1 MKSLQS
7 NKIVTLAIAFMMAI
21 LYLGCGK
28 RATIDNINE
37 AKDDL
42 LESLGL
48 VNTKADETTEDI
60 ESAYSQ
66 LKAFLDAKDLT
77 DETIK
82 KLETHLES
90 IKAKSEAL
98 MDSLKKSEDNGNE
111 LFAMLTSR
119 AEENQTYREKMVA
132 SIEKKEEE
140 FESKIKAARKVMSK
154 IEKSVQKYDD
164 IVGFFQVNKALEG
177 IDDYILEADQ
187 AIKSGNLLNEEIKSH
202 INEGLNL
209 VGEL

>member
-7 NKIVTLAIAFMMAI
+7 NKTLILAFTFLMAL

-37 AKDDL
+37 SKEDL
-42 LESLGL
+42 LKSLGL

-66 LKAFLDAKDLT
+66 LKTFLDAKDLS

-90 IKAKSEAL
+90 IKAKSDAL
-98 MDSLKKSEDNGNE
+98 EGALEKSEDNGSE
-111 LFAMLTSR
+111 LFSMLTSR
-119 AEENQTYREKMVA
+119 AEENQTYREKMVT
-132 SIEKKEEE
+132 SIEMKEEE

-187 AIKSGNLLNEEIKSH
+187 AIKSGNLLNEEIKGH
-202 INEGLNL
+202 INDGLNL

>member
-1 MKSLQS
+1 MKSQQS
-7 NKIVTLAIAFMMAI
+7 NKILTLAIAFLTAV

-37 AKDDL
+37 AKEDL

-48 VNTKADETTEDI
+48 VNTKADETTADI

-66 LKAFLDAKDLT
+66 LKTFLDTKDLT

-82 KLETHLES
+82 KLEAHLES
-90 IKAKSEAL
+90 IKAKSDAL
-98 MDSLKKSEDNGNE
+98 LDSLEKSEDNGNE

-177 IDDYILEADQ
+177 IDDYILEADL
-187 AIKSGNLLNEEIKSH
+187 AIKSGNLLNEEIKGH
-202 INEGLNL
+202 INEGLSL

>member
-1 MKSLQS
+1 
-7 NKIVTLAIAFMMAI
+7 MMAI

-66 LKAFLDAKDLT
+66 LKTFLDAKDLT
-77 DETIK
+77 DEAIK
-82 KLETHLES
+82 KLEAHLES
-90 IKAKSEAL
+90 IKAKSDAL
-98 MDSLKKSEDNGNE
+98 MDSLKTSEDTGNE

-202 INEGLNL
+202 INEGLSL